1 MDLCLYHRVF
11 IGGSV
16 MSNSS
21 VSKNHD
27 QSGAKGYLIG
37 FVASLILTI
46 IPFYFAYTGIVS
58 RETTIEILIITAVAQ
73 LLVHLVYFLHMDSS
87 EKGKFNA
94 LSFAFTVVIVFI
106 VVAGSIWIMWNLNH
120 NMMM

>member
-1 MDLCLYHRVF
+1 
-11 IGGSV
+11 